1 MIPSITVGGIRVR
14 FSLLFPA
21 MLTVLCMQSGG
32 QLTAICLLA
41 AVMHECGHLVVLC
54 CVRNRPKEIR
64 FSAFG
69 MCLLLQET
77 PMRYRQQVLVALG
90 GPAVNLLT
98 AGFLFAVAGVSDA
111 AGIHLLLGLVNLLP
125 IWPLDGG
132 QCLPASRVSEV
143 ISCGFLAI
151 LTAFA
156 IYVATIGNVSL
167 LAVSG
172 YLWFRHLTKN

>member
-1 MIPSITVGGIRVR
+1 MIPSIQLGGIKVK

-21 MLTVLCMQSGG
+21 MRTVLCMQSGG

-41 AVMHECGHLVVLC
+41 AVMHECGHLIVLG

-90 GPAVNLLT
+90 GPAVNLQT
-98 AGFLFAVAGVSDA
+98 AGFLFVFAGVSDTV
-111 AGIHLLLGLVNLLP
+111 GIHLLLGLMNLLP

-132 QCLPASRVSEV
+132 QCLPSSR
-143 ISCGFLAI
+143 ISNIISRAFLTV
-151 LTAFA
+151 LTAFSL
-156 IYVATIGNVSL
+156 YVATLGNVSL

-172 YLWFRHLTKN
+172 YLWFRHLTRK